1 MSLFFIDRPIFAWV
15 LAIIVMLAGV
25 LSIPQLPVAQYPDI
39 APPTISVSAS
49 YPGASAKTVED
60 SVTQIIEQKMTGLDG
75 LQYISSTSS
84 SSGSARVDLSFSADT
99 DPDLA
104 QVEVQNK
111 LQLALPQLPAAVQ
124 QQGTR
129 VSKSSSGFLQIIG
142 FTSTNGQMS
151 QTEIADYITTQ
162 IQDPISRVEGVGNTQ
177 IFGAPYAMRIWL
189 DPLKMSMY
197 KVTTTEVKAA
207 IQAQNTQI
215 SAGQLG
221 GTPAL
226 PNQPMNVT
234 VTAQSTLQ
242 TAEQF
247 NAITVK
253 ANTTGGVVRLADL
266 ARVELGSESYDV
278 VSRIGG
284 QASGGLSVT
293 LASGANALTTAEAVK
308 AKLKELEAYFPPGL
322 TAIITYDAS
331 PFIKISIQ
339 GVLVTLAEAMVLV
352 FIVMFIFLQSF
363 RATLIPAI
371 TVPIVLLGTLA
382 ILNIFGYS
390 INTLTLFAMV
400 LAIGLLVDDAI
411 VVVEN
416 VERLMH
422 DEHLSPRE
430 ATRKSMRQ
438 ITGALI
444 GIALVLAAVFVPM
457 AFFGGST
464 GVIYRQFSI
473 TLVSAITLSVGVA
486 LILTPALCASLLKA
500 SDAQDKKG
508 WAGWFN
514 RGFSRSSQRY
524 QRMVGGMLNK
534 PARYLLIYV
543 LIIGLMSYL
552 FVRLPTSFLPD
563 EDQGTLFVQVRL
575 PPGSTQENTLKV
587 VAKVEKYFL
596 ENEKD
601 VLKAVMAVGGVGT
614 AGNAQNVARL
624 FVRLV
629 DWDQRK
635 RPDQTAQAIAKR
647 ASGKLRTIQEARV
660 VVNAPP
666 AVRGLGNSA
675 GFSVEIQ
682 DRAGLGH
689 EALMQARDQ
698 FLKAASQDPRLTA
711 VRANGMD
718 DSSQYQVDIDVL
730 QASAMGISINTIN
743 DTLSTA
749 WGGSYVSNFIDR
761 GRVKKVYLQGEA
773 ASRMMPEDLDSWFV
787 RNAAGDMVP
796 FSSFSKGQW
805 TKGPP
810 LLERFNGISAVEV
823 TGAPVEGVSSGTAMQ
838 IVAELVG
845 QLPEGIGF
853 EWTGLSYQE
862 AKSGAQA
869 PLLYALSVLVVFLA
883 LAALYESW
891 SIPFAVILVVPLG
904 ILGAVMATELR
915 GLNNDVYFQV
925 GLLTTIGLAAK
936 NAIMIVEFARN
947 LLLQGY
953 ALIPATLEAVR
964 IRLRP
969 ILMTSFAFILGV
981 LPLVFS
987 SGAGAGSRH
996 AVGTGVLGGMIAAT
1010 IFGIFFAPLFF
1021 LVVKRLF
1028 PEKLQQP
1035 TKSPVIDA
1043 PMSVQKISV

>member
-331 PFIKISIQ
+331 PFIKISIR
-339 GVLVTLAEAMVLV
+339 GVLLTLAEAMILV

-430 ATRKSMRQ
+430 ATRESMRQ

-486 LILTPALCASLLKA
+486 LILTPALYASLLKA

-773 ASRMMPEDLDSWFV
+773 ASRMMPEDLDRWFV

>member
-15 LAIIVMLAGV
+15 IAIIVMLAGL
-25 LSIPQLPVAQYPDI
+25 LSIPNLPIAQYPEI

-75 LQYISSTSS
+75 LQYITSTSS

-142 FTSTNGQMS
+142 FTSADGSMS
-151 QTEIADYITTQ
+151 QTDIADYIATN
-162 IQDPISRVEGVGNTQ
+162 IQDPISRVEGVGSTQ
-177 IFGAPYAMRIWL
+177 IFGSPYAMRIWL

-197 KVTTTEVKAA
+197 KITTTEVKSA
-207 IQAQNTQI
+207 IQSQNTQV

-221 GTPAL
+221 GTPAV
-226 PNQPMNVT
+226 PNQPINVT

-242 TAEQF
+242 TSEQF
-247 NAITVK
+247 KAITIK
-253 ANTTGGVVRLADL
+253 ANSTGGVVRLADI

-284 QASGGLSVT
+284 KPSGGLSVT

-308 AKLKELEAYFPPGL
+308 DKLKELEAYFPKGL

-331 PFIKISIQ
+331 PFIKVSIE
-339 GVLVTLAEAMVLV
+339 GVLITLAEAMVLV
-352 FIVMFIFLQSF
+352 FIVMFVFLQSF

-382 ILNIFGYS
+382 ILNVFGYS
-390 INTLTLFAMV
+390 INTLTMFAMV

-422 DEHLSPRE
+422 DEGLSPRE

-444 GIALVLAAVFVPM
+444 GIALVLAAVFIPM

-500 SDAQDKKG
+500 SDAKDKKG

-514 RGFSRSSQRY
+514 RGFNRSSKRY
-524 QRMVGGMLNK
+524 QSMVGSMLNK
-534 PARYLLIYV
+534 PTRYVLIYF

-575 PPGSTQENTLKV
+575 PPGATQESTLKV
-587 VAKVEKYFL
+587 VSKVENYFL

-635 RPDQTAQAIAKR
+635 RPEQTAQAIAKR
-647 ASGKLRTIQEARV
+647 ASGKLRGIQEARV

-682 DRAGLGH
+682 DRAGSGH
-689 EALMQARDQ
+689 DALMKARDE
-698 FLKAASQDPRLTA
+698 FIKAASQDPRLTA

-773 ASRMMPEDLDSWFV
+773 TSRMMPEDLDRWFV

-796 FSSFSKGQW
+796 FSSFSKGSW

-810 LLERFNGISAVEV
+810 LLERFNGLGAVEV
-823 TGAPVEGVSSGTAMQ
+823 TGAPADGVSSGTAMQ

-845 QLPEGIGF
+845 KLPTGIGY

-904 ILGAVMATELR
+904 ILGAVLATDIR

-947 LLLQGY
+947 LLNQGY

-981 LPLVFS
+981 LPLVLS
-987 SGAGAGSRH
+987 TGAGAGSRH
-996 AVGTGVLGGMIAAT
+996 AVGTGVLGGMITAT
-1010 IFGIFFAPLFF
+1010 ILGIFFAPLFF
-1021 LVVKRLF
+1021 LVVKKIF
-1028 PEKLQQP
+1028 PEKIKEDTSAKLAQAE
-1035 TKSPVIDA
+1035 VRI
-1043 PMSVQKISV
+1043 

>member
-331 PFIKISIQ
+331 PFIKISIR
-339 GVLVTLAEAMVLV
+339 GVLLTLAEAMILV

-773 ASRMMPEDLDSWFV
+773 ASRMMPEDLDRWFV